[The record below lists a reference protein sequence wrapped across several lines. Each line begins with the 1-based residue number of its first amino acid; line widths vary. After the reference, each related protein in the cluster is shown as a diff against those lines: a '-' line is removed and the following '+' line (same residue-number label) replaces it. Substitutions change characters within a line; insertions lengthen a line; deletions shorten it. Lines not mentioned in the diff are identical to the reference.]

1 MLKAALIGTGF
12 IAREHLAALSRL
24 PNVEI
29 GGVCDLSA
37 ALAEATAERFGVR
50 KWYTD
55 YSKMLADIRPDLVH
69 ITTPPTSHFTIARES
84 LAAGVNVLC
93 EKPITVEYKEFVE
106 LKGLATRA
114 GLMLMENQNC
124 RFNSSI
130 LRILELV
137 ASGELGEI
145 VDVHVAVFLNINANG
160 SRYVDPNAP
169 HPCLGMPGGAIADFL
184 THIGYLACMFAGP
197 PLDVRTV
204 WSKRVTDSLLPV
216 DEFRALINGERA
228 TAYVGFSAN
237 AQPNGFWVRVV
248 GTKMQ
253 AETNLFEAPRLTFRR
268 LRPGVQALM
277 TFVDGVAESR
287 GVLGGAIGGLWR
299 KVKGTSSYDGLAELI
314 SRTYQA
320 LEAKKAQPIS
330 IEEIDAVARLVAAFT
345 NVEQML

>member
-93 EKPITVEYKEFVE
+93 EKPITVEYEEFVELKGLATRAGLMLMENQNCRPCGQALELDE

-160 SRYVDPNAP
+160 SRYEDRNAP
-169 HPCLGMPGGAIADFL
+169 
-184 THIGYLACMFAGP
+184 
-197 PLDVRTV
+197 
-204 WSKRVTDSLLPV
+204 
-216 DEFRALINGERA
+216 
-228 TAYVGFSAN
+228 
-237 AQPNGFWVRVV
+237 
-248 GTKMQ
+248 
-253 AETNLFEAPRLTFRR
+253 
-268 LRPGVQALM
+268 
-277 TFVDGVAESR
+277 
-287 GVLGGAIGGLWR
+287 
-299 KVKGTSSYDGLAELI
+299 
-314 SRTYQA
+314 
-320 LEAKKAQPIS
+320 
-330 IEEIDAVARLVAAFT
+330 
-345 NVEQML
+345 